1 MWWSVEWRGKVCY
14 LTGMNAITRM
24 SAKGQIV
31 IPKDV
36 RDALGWPEG
45 TPIEV
50 VRGAKSVTLVAQ
62 QDPKADFDQEAW
74 LARLRAI
81 ANYHGPRYDDR
92 DYDAAIDAMFRE
104 GKDLTI

>member
-1 MWWSVEWRGKVCY
+1 
-14 LTGMNAITRM
+14 MNVITRM

-45 TPIEV
+45 TRIEV
-50 VRGAKSVTLVAQ
+50 LKGTKSVTLVAE
-62 QDPKADFDQEAW
+62 QDPREEFDQDAW

-81 ANYHGPRYDDR
+81 TDYHGPRYDDR

-104 GKDLTI
+104 GKDVTV